1 MLGASERHTVI
12 AAGIGGSG
20 VVWLGTLIARAGL
33 RKYEH
38 VTRFPNFSA
47 YMRGGPCECT
57 VILSQTPILSPV
69 VANGDVLLIL
79 NNSQLP
85 FFERRVRPGG
95 VIIVESTGLKT
106 KLESQ
111 DLRLLE
117 IPAIQIAANMGSSL
131 VSNMI
136 LLGAYVQA
144 TNIFP
149 PEFIERQLEARFGI
163 VETGVTALGK
173 ETLLAQNMDA
183 FRRGLELAKTLGC

>member
-38 VTRFPNFSA
+38 ATRFPNFSA

-95 VIIVESTGLKT
+95 VIILESTGLKT

-111 DLRLLE
+111 DLRLFE
-117 IPAIQIAANMGSSL
+117 IPAIEIAANMGSSL

-173 ETLLAQNMDA
+173 ETLLAQNVDA

>member
-1 MLGASERHTVI
+1 MRKTNKRHTVI
-12 AAGIGGSG
+12 AAGVGGSG
-20 VVWLGTLIARAGL
+20 VVLLGTLIARAGL

-38 VTRFPNFSA
+38 ATRFPNFSA

-57 VILSQTPILSPV
+57 VILSEIPILSPV
-69 VANGDVLLIL
+69 VARGDVLLIL

-85 FFERRVRPGG
+85 YFEERVRPGG
-95 VIIVESTGLKT
+95 VIILESTGLKT
-106 KLESQ
+106 KLERK
-111 DLRLLE
+111 DVRLFE
-117 IPAIQIAANMGSSL
+117 IPAIKIAASMGSSL

-163 VETGVTALGK
+163 VETGVRALGK
-173 ETLLAQNMDA
+173 ETLLAQNVEA
-183 FRRGLELAKTLGC
+183 FRRGLELAKTAG

>member
-38 VTRFPNFSA
+38 ATRFPNFSA